1 MPYTKYKADQKF
13 AYRYNKYAIHE
24 SELEE
29 MSQQSQKLNLRGE
42 IGSIILMDIKEVIQ
56 IKLNC

>member
-1 MPYTKYKADQKF
+1 MINQDLM
-13 AYRYNKYAIHE
+13 NHE

>member
-13 AYRYNKYAIHE
+13 VYTYNKYANHE

>member
-1 MPYTKYKADQKF
+1 MYT
-13 AYRYNKYAIHE
+13 YNKYANHE

-29 MSQQSQKLNLRGE
+29 TSQQSQKLNLRGE

-56 IKLNC
+56 TTIKLLVLHER